1 MKKDSAL
8 NLSKKKIIIKGA
20 VLGIGSLVV
29 MMLIFALIMLLGA
42 DRAYASA
49 FASISLAVGTFVAA
63 FYTAFKIGNKGYLIG
78 LIAGA
83 AVFAVIT
90 AVSLIVCGGGL
101 SLNTLFHFII
111 VMLSSLAG
119 GVAGVNR
126 NSSKK
131 YI

>member
-1 MKKDSAL
+1 MKKDSVSV
-8 NLSKKKIIIKGA
+8 LSKKGIIIKGA
-20 VLGIGSLVV
+20 ILGLASLVAV
-29 MMLIFALIMLLGA
+29 MLIFALIMLFGA

-63 FYTAFKIGNKGYLIG
+63 FYTAYKIGNKGYIIG
-78 LIAGA
+78 LISGT
-83 AVFAVIT
+83 AVFVVIT
-90 AVSLIVCGGGL
+90 VISLIICGGGL
-101 SLNTLFHFII
+101 SLNTIFHFVI

-126 NSSKK
+126 SASKK